1 MARHY
6 RELIAWQKAMDLAA
20 LAYGVARSLP
30 AEERFGLIT
39 QMQRAA
45 VSVAANIAEGH
56 ERKSANEYRRFLSI
70 ASASLAELETHL
82 LLAQRIGY
90 VGAETVRQPL
100 ELAGEVG
107 KIIRGIE
114 RAVHRGPV
122 GDVRDQAR
130 ARRCIGGRDLREVR
144 GQPRIALARR

>member
-20 LAYGVARSLP
+20 LAYERSRRLP
-30 AEERFGLIT
+30 SEERYGLCS

-56 ERKSANEYRRFLSI
+56 ERKASKEYRRFLSI

-90 VGAETVRQPL
+90 LDSNSLVEPL
-100 ELAGEVG
+100 ALASEVG

-114 RAVHRGPV
+114 RAVHR
-122 GDVRDQAR
+122 AT
-130 ARRCIGGRDLREVR
+130 A
-144 GQPRIALARR
+144 

>member
-20 LAYGVARSLP
+20 LAYQVSRMLP
-30 AEERFGLIT
+30 VDERFGLCT
-39 QMQRAA
+39 QMQRAS

-56 ERKSANEYRRFLSI
+56 ERRSSKEYRRFLSI

-90 VGAETVRQPL
+90 VDADAVLEPL
-100 ELAGEVG
+100 TLAGEVG
-107 KIIRGIE
+107 RIIRGIE
-114 RAVHRGPV
+114 RAVHR
-122 GDVRDQAR
+122 
-130 ARRCIGGRDLREVR
+130 
-144 GQPRIALARR
+144 ALT